1 MFIGSRREPVWTLR
15 QRALRAESE
24 QEVRVAQARATER
37 ARIAREMHDVLAHR
51 ISQISMQAGA
61 PGFRGDVSTD
71 QMRESAHLIRDQAHQ
86 ALTDLR
92 AVLGVLRDDGT
103 GEVLDHPQPTYADLD
118 GLVQQARDSGLTV
131 DYDDQLAT
139 AQVPVPDV
147 VGRTLYRIMQE
158 GVTNVRKHAPGSR
171 VTVRLSGS
179 PDDGIEEELVN
190 PIGFGP
196 TATPG
201 SGLGLIGLSER
212 ADLAG
217 GRLDYA
223 GRTADGSS
231 AAGYRGRRER
241 QGAGRR

>member
-1 MFIGSRREPVWTLR
+1 MWTLR

-24 QEVRVAQARATER
+24 QELRVSQARTTER

-61 PGFRGDVSTD
+61 LGFRSDLGAD

-103 GEVLDHPQPTYADLD
+103 GEVLDRPQPTYADLD
-118 GLVQQARDSGLTV
+118 SLVQQARDSGLTV
-131 DYDDQLAT
+131 DYEDQLGTT
-139 AQVPVPDV
+139 AVPVPDP
-147 VGRTLYRIMQE
+147 VGRTIYRIVQE
-158 GVTNVRKHAPGSR
+158 GITNARKHAPGSR

-179 PDDGIEEELVN
+179 PDQGIEVELRN

-201 SGLGLIGLSER
+201 SGLGLVGLAER
-212 ADLAG
+212 TDLAG
-217 GRLDYA
+217 GRLDYRRDD
-223 GRTADGSS
+223 GRWVLRGWIPW
-231 AAGYRGRRER
+231 AA
-241 QGAGRR
+241 